1 MAERLAARL
10 KAEPALNVLGL
21 LGPEGDPHLAW
32 LDLLWGPRFDHAAA
46 LDLAARQPQEP
57 AAAALWQAAGQRFDA
72 LPAPLRQRLRR
83 LIVRHARRALP
94 RIGHAPHPAD

>member
-1 MAERLAARL
+1 MAERLSPLLRAEPAARL
-10 KAEPALNVLGL
+10 LS
-21 LGPEGDPHLAW
+21 GPQAHEQA

-72 LPAPLRQRLRR
+72 LPAALRQRLRR
-83 LIVRHARRALP
+83 LIVRHGRRALP
-94 RIGHAPHPAD
+94 RMGHAAHPAD